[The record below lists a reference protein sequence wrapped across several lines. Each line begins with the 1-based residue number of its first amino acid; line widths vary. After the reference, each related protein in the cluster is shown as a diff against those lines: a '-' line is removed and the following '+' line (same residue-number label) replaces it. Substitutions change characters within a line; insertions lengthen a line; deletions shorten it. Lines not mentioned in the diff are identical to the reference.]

1 MKKTKKIIIGIT
13 IALFILIIYLFS
25 FGKLFPY
32 SPIKVGFSEHE
43 LTNTVVYVQDES
55 NFSDYQK
62 IDTLTSAVEEFHNI
76 KFTKRPKLFIF
87 CDDDSYFHRTITK
100 ARFFAYPNGCIV
112 ISPWALKEAEEGKIS
127 LEIYL
132 KHELSHILLYQ
143 NMGFLMAYFYYP
155 DWLLEGIAV
164 YSTNQMGTSFYP
176 SKSETYHSIHQ
187 GNFLPPFDFKTK
199 NEDKI
204 KLDVKYRIAFMYSE
218 FACIVDYL
226 IINYGKEKFLTYM
239 KNLLKDDN
247 HNKVFK
253 QVYGIDFDNA
263 LLEFKE
269 YVTENDTVQ
278 NR

>member
-1 MKKTKKIIIGIT
+1 LRRIKKIIYGIS
-13 IALFILIIYLFS
+13 IILLILIIYLFL

-43 LTNTVVYVQDES
+43 LKNTIIFVQDGN
-55 NFSDYQK
+55 NFNDFQK
-62 IDTLTSAVEEFHNI
+62 IDTLTPAVEEFHNL
-76 KFTKRPKLFIF
+76 KFTEKPKFYIF
-87 CDDDSYFHRTITK
+87 RDDDSYFHRTITK
-100 ARFFAYPNGCIV
+100 ARFYAYPNGSIM

-143 NMGFLMAYFYYP
+143 HMGVLMAYKYYP
-155 DWLLEGIAV
+155 DWLMEGIAV

-176 SKSETYHSIHQ
+176 SKSETYQYIKQ
-187 GNFLPPFDFKTK
+187 GNFVPPFDFMTK
-199 NEDKI
+199 KEDEI

-226 IINYGKEKFLTYM
+226 VTTYGKDKFMSYM
-239 KNLLKDDN
+239 NSLLIDN
-247 HNKVFK
+247 DHEKVFK

-263 LLEFKE
+263 LIEFKK
-269 YVTENDTVQ
+269 YVTENDSH
-278 NR
+278 